1 MRSSLQ
7 SALEGWKLF
16 QAENMGKDTP
26 GRLNSVSGR
35 NNPGRRKDCRQT
47 SQNTPENSER
57 GQTSK
62 ASRSNLRSYIC
73 G

>member
-7 SALEGWKLF
+7 PALEGWKLF

-35 NNPGRRKDCRQT
+35 I
-47 SQNTPENSER
+47 E
-57 GQTSK
+57 TSK
-62 ASRSNLRSYIC
+62 FLAQNEIDKSLEGIGLAYTDFTSSGRYFQMD
-73 G
+73 